1 MKIAILTQPLGRNYG
16 GILQAFALQTYLKQQ
31 GHSVVTIDRI
41 KPLPAIKEPKLNSKK
56 ILKTIIGIL
65 RNIPVNTDPEYIF
78 EHLDVFKNNHL
89 SMSPLF
95 LDDQA
100 VINHF
105 SDHNY
110 DLVIVGSDQVW
121 RPKYSPS
128 IGIYFGNFIEKANCQ
143 PKLMSYAASFGVD
156 KWEFTEEETEYC
168 KSLVQKFSAVTVRED
183 SGVNLC
189 KEYFNVKAERVVD
202 PTLLLKRED
211 YENLLPK
218 ESSSLFSGK
227 VLNYVLDPDERK
239 QNVANTIA
247 DQLNKDVAHILPQD
261 KSAIKRLYR
270 VNPEKYI
277 PIEDW
282 LQGFRDC
289 AYIVTDSFHGCI
301 FSILFNK
308 PFIAIGNAE
317 RGLARF
323 NTLFSMFELKDRM
336 ILSDKEL
343 TNEKIHSEIDWEK
356 VNQLVER
363 FSKEGRTKLTQQVI
377 KPECNPPENN

>member
-1 MKIAILTQPLGRNYG
+1 MNIAILTQPLGRNYG

-31 GHSVVTIDRI
+31 GYSVVTIDRK
-41 KPLPAIKEPKLNSKK
+41 KPLPVIKESKLNHKK
-56 ILKTIIGIL
+56 ILKTVIGAL

-78 EHLDVFKNNHL
+78 ENLYVFKNNHL

-95 LDDQA
+95 IDDPA
-100 VINHF
+100 VISHF
-105 SDHNY
+105 TDNNY

-128 IGIYFGNFIEKANCQ
+128 LGIYFGSFIEKTNYHT
-143 PKLMSYAASFGVD
+143 KLMSYAASFGVD
-156 KWEFTEEETEYC
+156 KWEFTEEETTYC
-168 KSLVQKFSAVTVRED
+168 KNLVQKFSAVTVRED

-189 KEYFNVKAERVVD
+189 EKYFDVKAERVVD

-211 YENLLPK
+211 YETLLP
-218 ESSSLFSGK
+218 EEGTSSFSGK
-227 VLNYVLDPDERK
+227 VLNYVLDPDEKK

-247 DQLNKDVAHILPQD
+247 DQLNKEVAHILPQD
-261 KSAIKRLYR
+261 KSALKRLYR

-277 PIEDW
+277 PIEEW

-289 AYIVTDSFHGCI
+289 EYVVTDSFHGCI

-308 PFIAIGNAE
+308 PFIAIGNSE

-323 NTLFSMFELKDRM
+323 NTLFTMFALKDRM

-343 TNEKIHSEIDWEK
+343 TREKIRSEINWGK
-356 VNQLVER
+356 INQLVER
-363 FSKEGRTKLTQQVI
+363 FSKKSRAKLTQQVV
-377 KPECNPPENN
+377 E